1 MTTSALERD
10 YGPRARRR
18 ANITSIVAM
27 VAILAL
33 LSYASYLF
41 SKAGGFTAS
50 KWAPFT
56 SLDVWR
62 FLGAGLVETFKIAI
76 VDAILSVTVGA
87 IVALGQVSSR
97 RTLRWMAIVYSECF
111 RGLPTLLLV
120 LFVYFA
126 FPALGINVTAYWAVV
141 LGSAAYNSAVLSN
154 VFKAGIL
161 SLDRGQVEASYS
173 IGLTQWET
181 MRIIVAP
188 QAFQRMLP
196 TVVAQLVVLFKDSS
210 LGFFIGYEELLRRT
224 QIIGAFSENL
234 IQSYMVAAALYFI
247 LCYLISR
254 LARFLERSTISKG
267 GAAAATSVA
276 IR

>member
-1 MTTSALERD
+1 MTASVLERD

-18 ANITSIVAM
+18 AHIASIVAL
-27 VAILAL
+27 VAIFAL
-33 LSYASYLF
+33 LAYASYLF
-41 SKAGGFTAS
+41 SKAGGFAAS
-50 KWAPFT
+50 KWSPFL
-56 SLDVWR
+56 SLNVWQ
-62 FLGAGLVETFKIAI
+62 FLGAGLVETFRIAI
-76 VDAILSVTVGA
+76 VDAILSVVVGA

-126 FPALGINVTAYWAVV
+126 FPALGINVTGYWAVV

-173 IGLTQWET
+173 IGLSQWDT

-224 QIIGAFSENL
+224 QIVGAYSENL
-234 IQSYMVAAALYFI
+234 IQSYMVAGALYFM

-254 LARFLERSTISKG
+254 LARFLERSNVSKG
-267 GAAAATSVA
+267 GTVA
-276 IR
+276 VTTD